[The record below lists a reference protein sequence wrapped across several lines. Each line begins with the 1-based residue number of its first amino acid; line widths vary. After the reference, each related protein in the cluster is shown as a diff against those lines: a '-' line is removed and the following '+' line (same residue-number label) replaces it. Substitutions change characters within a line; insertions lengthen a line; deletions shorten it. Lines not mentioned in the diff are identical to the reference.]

1 MTTALRKPAPVTVA
15 DALDRACLSARVAAD
30 NKGRDVLVL
39 DMRAITPIYDYPK
52 DTLLTVGSVGGA
64 CLLIHR
70 SVLEKIG
77 SRWFHHYQIAG
88 DVVSLIPLRNRRQ
101 LPDGTWLHT
110 RITEGL
116 TRYSCNGVAAIWQAL
131 NALLEPILRPVR
143 RLLPNT
149 GAIDF
154 SPLVVIIG
162 LNILSMLLSGLAR
175 DIGY

>member
-1 MTTALRKPAPVTVA
+1 MLIALIGIVNYLAW
-15 DALDRACLSARVAAD
+15 
-30 NKGRDVLVL
+30 
-39 DMRAITPIYDYPK
+39 I
-52 DTLLTVGSVGGA
+52 LTVIVIVQFVMS
-64 CLLIHR
+64 LLI
-70 SVLEKIG
+70 SFNVI
-77 SRWFHHYQIAG
+77 
-88 DVVSLIPLRNRRQ
+88 N
-101 LPDGTWLHT
+101 LH
-110 RITEGL
+110 
-116 TRYSCNGVAAIWQAL
+116 NNAVAAIWQAL